1 MSSFDVGQ
9 LDERYRDELQR
20 LAARGGRRSN

>member
-9 LDERYRDELQR
+9 LDEPYRDELQR
-20 LAARGGRRSN
+20 LAERGGRQSN